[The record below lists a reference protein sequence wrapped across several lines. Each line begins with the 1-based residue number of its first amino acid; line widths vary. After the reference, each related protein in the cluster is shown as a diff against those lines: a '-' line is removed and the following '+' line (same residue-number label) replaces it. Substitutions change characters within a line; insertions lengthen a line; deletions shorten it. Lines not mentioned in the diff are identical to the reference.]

1 MNKKVATIILNRN
14 LPIITDK
21 LYNDILKNNK
31 QYTDVY
37 VVEAGSDSNLLS
49 KNVTWY
55 ADWKEAKKEG
65 LRYPR
70 GMNFALSNLWR
81 EGKFKKY
88 EAFLLLTNDTEFK
101 TKKFIKTFLDIFDN
115 NPKMAILSPCSK
127 TWGERKLISKNSIKY
142 FWYIHNTAYFL
153 RRSFLEQIINLRSPG
168 YMNFLF
174 DGNNFRGYGTE
185 SELIG
190 KAYSNHWSAGI
201 TNKVW
206 AEENENYLRKYSQ
219 KIKTEDYELN
229 KKLVLE
235 EGLEWMREKYGFSSK
250 WSMQMY
256 VKTFYDRFFMYNP
269 EYAKYRI

>member
-1 MNKKVATIILNRN
+1 
-14 LPIITDK
+14 
-21 LYNDILKNNK
+21 
-31 QYTDVY
+31 
-37 VVEAGSDSNLLS
+37 
-49 KNVTWY
+49 
-55 ADWKEAKKEG
+55 
-65 LRYPR
+65 
-70 GMNFALSNLWR
+70 
-81 EGKFKKY
+81 
-88 EAFLLLTNDTEFK
+88 
-101 TKKFIKTFLDIFDN
+101 
-115 NPKMAILSPCSK
+115 
-127 TWGERKLISKNSIKY
+127 
-142 FWYIHNTAYFL
+142 
-153 RRSFLEQIINLRSPG
+153 
-168 YMNFLF
+168 MNFLF

-256 VKTFYDRFFMYNP
+256 VKTFYDRFFMYFP
-269 EYAKYRI
+269 EEEKYKI